1 MRAVFWGIVFV
12 LMVSLMA
19 GCATGNKYDSKASD
33 DTKLQYGGE
42 FRWRIESSKG
52 INQVHNQQ

>member
-19 GCATGNKYDSKASD
+19 ACATDNKYDSKASD
-33 DTKLQYGGE
+33 DSKLKYGGE
-42 FRWRIESSKG
+42 YRWRIESSKG
-52 INQVHNQQ
+52 INQVHQQ